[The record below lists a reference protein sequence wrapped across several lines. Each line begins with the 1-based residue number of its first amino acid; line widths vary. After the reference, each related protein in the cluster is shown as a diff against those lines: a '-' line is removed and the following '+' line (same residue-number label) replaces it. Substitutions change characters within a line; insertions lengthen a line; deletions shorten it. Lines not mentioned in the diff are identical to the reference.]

1 MGNSEWD
8 ADREESGTQL
18 RSVAGGSGLGPMDWV
33 GQAGT
38 VENDRDNGRA
48 GPSGLDPALPA
59 GDALHEVFRL
69 IHKVNNHLQVITINA
84 EMMEMMNGGS
94 NRYISKIMDAAILI
108 REQMDDFRDAHGGQ
122 RRRMKDIAGTL
133 DLEDFGID

>member
-1 MGNSEWD
+1 MAKTDWE
-8 ADREESGTQL
+8 ADSEESGTKL
-18 RSVAGGSGLGPMDWV
+18 LSVAGGSGFGPMDWV

-38 VENDRDNGRA
+38 GEVDRDSEKT
-48 GPSGLDPALPA
+48 GPSGLDSSLPE
-59 GDALHEVFRL
+59 GDALHQVFRL
-69 IHKVNNHLQVITINA
+69 IHKINNHLQVITINA

-108 REQMDDFRDAHGGQ
+108 REQMDDFRDAHGGR

-133 DLEDFGID
+133 DLDDFGID